1 MFFGDYVLNLN
12 SKVKKYIA
20 AFFPLLMLSVLFYFT
35 LNNEQTKKEM
45 IYKSFST
52 EQARNQLNKGYY
64 YSYLK
69 NIECSLPSIS
79 NEDVETLNLY
89 LEMFK
94 TDIELL
100 LKSDSISSKTR
111 ESLAQALN
119 HKADEC

>member
-1 MFFGDYVLNLN
+1 MLNLN
-12 SKVKKYIA
+12 SKVKKYTA
-20 AFFPLLMLSVLFYFT
+20 AFFPLLILSVLFYFT

-64 YSYLK
+64 YRYLK
-69 NIECSLPSIS
+69 NIECSLPNIS
-79 NEDVETLNLY
+79 NEDVETLDLY

-111 ESLAQALN
+111 ESLTQGLN

>member
-1 MFFGDYVLNLN
+1 
-12 SKVKKYIA
+12 
-20 AFFPLLMLSVLFYFT
+20 
-35 LNNEQTKKEM
+35 M

-64 YSYLK
+64 YRYLK
-69 NIECSLPSIS
+69 NIECSLPNIP
-79 NEDVETLNLY
+79 NEDVETLDLY

-111 ESLAQALN
+111 ESLTQALN
-119 HKADEC
+119 HKTGEC